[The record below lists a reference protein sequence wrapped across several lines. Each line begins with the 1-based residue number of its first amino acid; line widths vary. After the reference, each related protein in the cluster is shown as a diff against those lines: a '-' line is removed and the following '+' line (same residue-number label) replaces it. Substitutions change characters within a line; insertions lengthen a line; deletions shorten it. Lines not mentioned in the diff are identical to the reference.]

1 MIDSFVKDKYK
12 YINVNV
18 CTYKEQGVDMLEL
31 GISQAQTQFT
41 KLLTKTVIIVD
52 KKAHIKKAVI
62 MPYDE
67 YMNLM
72 KRTSQEEN
80 MDNGVFN
87 QFAGL
92 LESDFKTDDKK
103 YNKIVN

>member
-1 MIDSFVKDKYK
+1 
-12 YINVNV
+12 
-18 CTYKEQGVDMLEL
+18 MLEM

-41 KLLTKTVIIVD
+41 KLLSKTVVIVD
-52 KKAHIKKAVI
+52 KKAHVKKAVI

-67 YMNLM
+67 YMHLV
-72 KRTSQEEN
+72 KRTTRGEN
-80 MDNGVFN
+80 MDNGVFD

-92 LESDFKTDDKK
+92 LESDFKTDDEK

>member
-1 MIDSFVKDKYK
+1 
-12 YINVNV
+12 
-18 CTYKEQGVDMLEL
+18 MLEL
-31 GISQAQTQFT
+31 GISQAQAQFT

-67 YMNLM
+67 YMRLI
-72 KRTSQEEN
+72 KKTLREEN

-92 LESDFKTDDKK
+92 LDGDFKTDDEK